1 MTRKSV
7 SNAGASIRAR
17 LLALAQRCGER
28 FERLLQAHAIERPLH
43 RLGASGQR
51 DRFSGDEFE
60 RFTPCLFGHEPR
72 HRPELGG

>member
-1 MTRKSV
+1 MTRRSV

-28 FERLLQAHAIERPLH
+28 FERLLQ
-43 RLGASGQR
+43 
-51 DRFSGDEFE
+51 
-60 RFTPCLFGHEPR
+60 HEPR